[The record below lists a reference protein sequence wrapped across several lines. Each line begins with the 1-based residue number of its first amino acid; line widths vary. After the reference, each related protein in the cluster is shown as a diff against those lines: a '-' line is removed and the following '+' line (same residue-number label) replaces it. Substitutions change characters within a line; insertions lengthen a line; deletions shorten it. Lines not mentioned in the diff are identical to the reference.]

1 MSLARYSLN
10 HTHPFAVASRHLN
23 MTRAA
28 DDLRVTPAAVSR
40 QIRALEAQIGKPL
53 FLRTARCLQLSDD
66 GEHFVDATDA
76 KRPLRHGFGQR
87 GWQALGC
94 LPWIHDGDL
103 VLAAC
108 EAFDHER
115 FRLADPVRSVQGEA
129 DVRDQPSTPLARK
142 GTIKVAGRPF
152 SGARS
157 AELDAHKRSVRIRAQ
172 RARTTGRSRLR
183 ALA

>member
-10 HTHPFAVASRHLN
+10 HTHPVAVASRHLN

-28 DDLRVTPAAVSR
+28 DDLRVTPGAVSR

-53 FLRTARCLQLSDD
+53 FLRTARCLQLSDA

-87 GWQALGC
+87 AWQALGC

-108 EAFDHER
+108 EAFGHER
-115 FRLADPVRSVQGEA
+115 LRLADPVRSIEGEA
-129 DVRDQPSTPLARK
+129 DVRDLPSTPLARK
-142 GTIKVAGRPF
+142 GTIKVAGRP
-152 SGARS
+152 
-157 AELDAHKRSVRIRAQ
+157 
-172 RARTTGRSRLR
+172 
-183 ALA
+183 